1 MTDNPTPIAHPRGEA
16 LVRELVTIHLHLRH
30 DLQLVRE
37 LAQGL
42 TAGVPAAEI
51 RAGVAE
57 LAIKSPVW
65 ALRLNCRRYC
75 EFVHLH
81 HGLEDRML
89 FPGLRRSYPELT
101 VALDKLE
108 ADHEEIAVLLADV
121 DATVTM
127 LVEDET
133 RRAAAVRAL
142 DRLADHLFAHLDYE
156 EASLTPVLR
165 QMDAWPW

>member
-1 MTDNPTPIAHPRGEA
+1 MADSPTPAAHPRGEA
-16 LVRELVTIHLHLRH
+16 MARELVTIHQHLRH
-30 DLQLVRE
+30 DLRRVRE
-37 LAQGL
+37 LAQEL
-42 TAGVPAAEI
+42 TAGVPADKI
-51 RAGVAE
+51 RAGVAD

-65 ALRLNCRRYC
+65 TLRLNCRRYC

-81 HGLEDRML
+81 HGIEDRML
-89 FPGLRRSYPELT
+89 FPGLRRAYPELAA
-101 VALDKLE
+101 VLDKLE

-121 DATVTM
+121 DASVAV

-142 DRLADHLFAHLDYE
+142 DRLADHLIAHLDYE

-165 QMDAWPW
+165 RMDAWPW